1 VEGFQGTNEIRGNE
15 IDSGQAYIVSHVF
28 WIERLRV
35 RVGSTVPGLDRAL
48 IDGLS
53 REIASSLVL
62 HTRVEWLGA
71 SIVNGISVVHNL
83 IVREHDG
90 KGDGGRK

>member
-1 VEGFQGTNEIRGNE
+1 MDKISESE
-15 IDSGQAYIVSHVF
+15 IDSRQAYFVSHMF
-28 WIERLRV
+28 WIKRLRV